1 MMILGITGCPGSG
14 KSMLTDVL
22 VQREWILID
31 ADELGREVVEFNPDV
46 LDELKRTFGSDIINT
61 EGRLDRRLLAVR
73 AFAKPEKTKLL
84 NNIVHPRLIRRLKER
99 IENERE
105 RKTNSVV
112 DCALIF
118 EWGIEKLFD
127 MVVCVSADESLRKK
141 RLMDRD
147 TRSLSEIEDLF
158 AAQLSECE
166 KMRKADIVIKNNN
179 SVEKL
184 KMFGMLLSG
193 IPRYYSD
200 LF

>member
-46 LDELKRTFGSDIINT
+46 LDELKKSFGSDIINT
-61 EGRLDRRLLAVR
+61 EGRLDRRLLAAR

-105 RKTNSVV
+105 RNTNSVV

-141 RLMDRD
+141 RLMTRD
-147 TRSLSEIEDLF
+147 TRSLPEIEDLF
-158 AAQLSECE
+158 AAQLPECE

-184 KMFGMLLSG
+184 KMFGMLLADL
-193 IPRYYSD
+193 PRY
-200 LF
+200 

>member
-1 MMILGITGCPGSG
+1 MILGITGCPGSG

-46 LDELKRTFGSDIINT
+46 LDELKKSFGSDIINT
-61 EGRLDRRLLAVR
+61 EGRLDRRLLAAR

-105 RKTNSVV
+105 RNTNSVV

-141 RLMDRD
+141 RLMTRD
-147 TRSLSEIEDLF
+147 TRSLPEIEDLF
-158 AAQLSECE
+158 AAQLPECE

-184 KMFGMLLSG
+184 KMFGMLLADL
-193 IPRYYSD
+193 PRY
-200 LF
+200 

>member
-46 LDELKRTFGSDIINT
+46 LDELKKSFGSDIINT
-61 EGRLDRRLLAVR
+61 EGRLDRRLLAAR

-84 NNIVHPRLIRRLKER
+84 NNIVHHRLIRRLKER

-105 RKTNSVV
+105 RNTNSVV

-141 RLMDRD
+141 RLITRD

-158 AAQLSECE
+158 AAQLPECE
-166 KMRKADIVIKNNN
+166 KMRRADIVIKNNN
-179 SVEKL
+179 SVEQL
-184 KMFGMLLSG
+184 KMFGMLLADL
-193 IPRYYSD
+193 PRYYCD

>member
-1 MMILGITGCPGSG
+1 MILGITGCPGSG
-14 KSMLTDVL
+14 KSMLTDIL

-46 LDELKRTFGSDIINT
+46 LDELKKSFGSDIINT

-84 NNIVHPRLIRRLKER
+84 NNIVHPRLIRLLKER

-105 RKTNSVV
+105 RNTNSVV

-158 AAQLSECE
+158 AAQLPECE
-166 KMRKADIVIKNNN
+166 KMRKADIVIRNNN

-184 KMFGMLLSG
+184 KMFGMFLTGL
-193 IPRYYSD
+193 PRYY
-200 LF
+200 

>member
-14 KSMLTDVL
+14 KSMLTDIL
-22 VQREWILID
+22 VQREWFLID

-46 LDELKRTFGSDIINT
+46 LDELKKSFGSDIINT
-61 EGRLDRRLLAVR
+61 EDRLDRRLLAVR

-84 NNIVHPRLIRRLKER
+84 NNIVHPRLIKRLKEK
-99 IENERE
+99 IESERE
-105 RKTNSVV
+105 RSTNSVV

-118 EWGIEKLFD
+118 EWEIEKLFD

-141 RLMDRD
+141 RLMTRD
-147 TRSLSEIEDLF
+147 TRSLSEIENLF
-158 AAQLSECE
+158 AAQLPECE

-184 KMFGMLLSG
+184 KMFGMLLADL
-193 IPRYYSD
+193 PRYY
-200 LF
+200 

>member
-14 KSMLTDVL
+14 KSMLTDIL
-22 VQREWILID
+22 VQREWFLID

-46 LDELKRTFGSDIINT
+46 LDELKKSFGSDIINT

-105 RKTNSVV
+105 RNTNSVV

-127 MVVCVSADESLRKK
+127 MVVCVSADESFRKK

-147 TRSLSEIEDLF
+147 VRSLSEIEDLF
-158 AAQLSECE
+158 AAQLPECE

-184 KMFGMLLSG
+184 KMFGMLLADL
-193 IPRYYSD
+193 PRYY
-200 LF
+200 

>member
-1 MMILGITGCPGSG
+1 MILGITGCPGSG
-14 KSMLTDVL
+14 KSMLTDIL
-22 VQREWILID
+22 VQSEWGLID

-46 LDELKRTFGSDIINT
+46 LDELKKSFGSDIINT
-61 EGRLDRRLLAVR
+61 EGRLDRRLLAAR

-105 RKTNSVV
+105 RNTNSVV

-158 AAQLSECE
+158 AAQLPECE

-184 KMFGMLLSG
+184 KMFGMLLADL
-193 IPRYYSD
+193 PRYYCK
-200 LF
+200 